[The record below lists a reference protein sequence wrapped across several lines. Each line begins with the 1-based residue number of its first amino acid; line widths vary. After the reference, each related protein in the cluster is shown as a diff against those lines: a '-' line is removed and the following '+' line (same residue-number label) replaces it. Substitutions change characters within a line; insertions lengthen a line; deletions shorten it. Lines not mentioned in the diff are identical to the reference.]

1 MAGGTWTRYFPK
13 KKERA
18 PISYLDSGRRATGY
32 HETVKESGSGMMA
45 TGQPAE
51 IINSSSKYA
60 KLRDKARSSKKSKW
74 IRERGL
80 SG

>member
-51 IINSSSKYA
+51 IINSKSKHA
-60 KLRDKARSSKKSKW
+60 RLREKAITGKRMKW
-74 IRERGL
+74 IRDRGMR
-80 SG
+80 G

>member
-18 PISYLDSGRRATGY
+18 PISYLDSGRRAMGY

-45 TGQPAE
+45 TGQPVS
-51 IINSSSKYA
+51 IIKASSKHA
-60 KLRDKARSSKKSKW
+60 KLREKAITGKRMKWLRS
-74 IRERGL
+74 L
-80 SG
+80 